1 MPVAPRPEQSLVGNR
16 GERCQIII
24 FLFFMSIPEQYQI
37 NDVRTTKDF
46 ANKTFSGYL
55 KIDVFKGLFKAI
67 DNYKVEEACN
77 WTTELI
83 VSCQTDK
90 LYERF
95 IIYACIHI
103 NVGNRL
109 LPDRIYKRYK
119 MYIDSNVDNIAAIN
133 NQIIRTHLIELTVIL
148 CLSNKSKVMAFPKIT
163 EIDYTNE
170 ILSSKLKAN
179 DKNIINASLKPCDAE
194 ELRVVINE
202 LWYSVR
208 IKNMSMVLYWLK
220 WMAVYEKQLNKN
232 KKQLMCATRNIP
244 GVPVKYHTN
253 YIWIIWD
260 IILRES
266 KTHINATQIGN
277 LYNIYVANYKK
288 SAPIIIIVNAIQYFT
303 AGTYNSTRPLCP
315 NYNILIQATAKVNF
329 IFQKKKSYEVRK
341 LKNVEFKKK
350 MDGKGVAD
358 AKQDAVFD
366 IDNFIM
372 NR

>member
-1 MPVAPRPEQSLVGNR
+1 
-16 GERCQIII
+16 
-24 FLFFMSIPEQYQI
+24 
-37 NDVRTTKDF
+37 
-46 ANKTFSGYL
+46 
-55 KIDVFKGLFKAI
+55 
-67 DNYKVEEACN
+67 
-77 WTTELI
+77 
-83 VSCQTDK
+83 
-90 LYERF
+90 
-95 IIYACIHI
+95 
-103 NVGNRL
+103 
-109 LPDRIYKRYK
+109 
-119 MYIDSNVDNIAAIN
+119 
-133 NQIIRTHLIELTVIL
+133 
-148 CLSNKSKVMAFPKIT
+148 
-163 EIDYTNE
+163 
-170 ILSSKLKAN
+170 
-179 DKNIINASLKPCDAE
+179 
-194 ELRVVINE
+194 
-202 LWYSVR
+202 
-208 IKNMSMVLYWLK
+208 
-220 WMAVYEKQLNKN
+220 
-232 KKQLMCATRNIP
+232 MCATRNIP